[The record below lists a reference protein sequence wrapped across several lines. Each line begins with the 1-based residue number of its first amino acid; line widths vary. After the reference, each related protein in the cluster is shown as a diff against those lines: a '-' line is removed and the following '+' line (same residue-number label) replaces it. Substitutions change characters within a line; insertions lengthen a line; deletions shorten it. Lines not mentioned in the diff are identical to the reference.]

1 MSKKYVFSKVEFIE
15 SIKSVFKNYNELL
28 TQVRLDF
35 PRLNVRLNNKDIDY
49 LEFLEFFYQ
58 KEENLLE
65 LVLLSV
71 NQCAF
76 AYIYEKIYSGLRERD
91 YHLISN
97 QESSEIMALINIQ
110 WSPIKKTITWEHTYQ
125 IMNDDM
131 EIKKTI
137 KIKQIMDLEFND
149 RIIVERDG

>member
-35 PRLNVRLNNKDIDY
+35 PRLNVRLNNKNIDY